1 MLAKC
6 QKTLTEIN
14 RFSISKHSIANQ
26 LKHCSKME
34 ELECVYAS
42 MIKTN
47 TSQDCFL
54 MNQFITA
61 CSTLGHVDFA
71 VLAYTQMENH
81 NVFVYNAMIR
91 GFVQCYYPIQ
101 ALEFYIDMLRVQVLP
116 TSYTFSSLIKA
127 CSLASVVR
135 FGEAVHGHVWR
146 HGFDSHVF
154 VQTSLVDFY
163 SRVGRITESKRV
175 FDEMPHR
182 DVFAWT
188 TIVSSLARF
197 GDLSSAR
204 RLFDRMPEKNTATWN
219 TLIDGYARLKD
230 LDSAEFLFNQMPAR
244 DIISWTTMIDCYSQN
259 RRFKEA
265 LVVFNEMIKD
275 GISPDEVTM
284 ATVISACAHL
294 GALDL
299 GKEIHLY
306 VMQNGFHL
314 DVYIGS
320 ALIDM
325 YAKCGSLDRSLLVFF
340 KLREKNLFCWN
351 SVIEGLAAHGYAE
364 EALTMFH
371 KMKEEKIKPNGVTFI
386 SVLSA
391 CTHAGLIEE
400 GRKIFESMVFDFSIR
415 PEIEHYGCMVDLL
428 SKAGLLEEALQL
440 IRTMKFEANA
450 VIWGALLGG
459 CKLHKNLE
467 IAQVAVNE
475 LMILE
480 PSNSGHYTLL
490 INMYAEVNRWSEA
503 AKIRD
508 GMRKLGIEKRCPG
521 SSWIEMESKVHQFA
535 ASDKSHLASDEIYSL
550 LEELD
555 GQLKLVGYVPELW
568 SI

>member
-1 MLAKC
+1 M
-6 QKTLTEIN
+6 
-14 RFSISKHSIANQ
+14 
-26 LKHCSKME
+26 
-34 ELECVYAS
+34 YAS

-54 MNQFITA
+54 INQFITA

-71 VLAYTQMENH
+71 VLAYNQMENP

-91 GFVQCYYPIQ
+91 GFVQCYYPIK
-101 ALEFYIDMLRVQVLP
+101 ALEFYIHMLRVQLLP

-127 CSLASVVR
+127 CSLASEIR
-135 FGEAVHGHVWR
+135 FGEAVHGHIWR
-146 HGFDSHVF
+146 LGFDSHVF
-154 VQTSLVDFY
+154 VQTALVDFY
-163 SRVGRITESKRV
+163 SRVGRITGSKRV

-182 DVFAWT
+182 DAFAWT
-188 TIVSSLARF
+188 TMVSGLARF

-204 RLFDRMPEKNTATWN
+204 RLFDMMPEKNIATWN
-219 TLIDGYARLKD
+219 TLIDGYARLRD
-230 LDSAEFLFNQMPAR
+230 VDSAENLFIQMPER

-259 RRFKEA
+259 KRYREA
-265 LVVFNEMIKD
+265 LVVFHEMIKN

-306 VMQNGFHL
+306 VMQNGFDL

-325 YAKCGSLDRSLLVFF
+325 YAKCGSLNRSLLVFF

-351 SVIEGLAAHGYAE
+351 AVIEGLAAHGYVE
-364 EALTMFH
+364 KALTMFH
-371 KMKEEKIKPNGVTFI
+371 KMEKEKIKPNGVTFI

-400 GRKIFESMVFDFSIR
+400 GRKIFERMTFDFSIP

-428 SKAGLLEEALQL
+428 SKGGLLEEALLL
-440 IRTMKFEANA
+440 IRAMKFEANA
-450 VIWGALLGG
+450 VIWGTLLGG
-459 CKLHKNLE
+459 CKLHKNLD

-475 LMILE
+475 LMVLE
-480 PSNSGHYTLL
+480 PSNSGHYSLL

-508 GMRKLGIEKRCPG
+508 SMRKLGVEKPCPG
-521 SSWIEMESKVHQFA
+521 SSWIEMESVLHQFA

-550 LEELD
+550 LEVLD
-555 GQLKLVGYVPELW
+555 GQLKLADNVPEPW
-568 SI
+568 SIS